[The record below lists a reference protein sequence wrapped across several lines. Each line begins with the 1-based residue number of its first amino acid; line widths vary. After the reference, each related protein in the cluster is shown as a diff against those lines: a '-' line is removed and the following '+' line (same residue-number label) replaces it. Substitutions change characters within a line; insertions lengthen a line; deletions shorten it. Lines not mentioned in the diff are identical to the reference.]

1 MSTIKSSSEHL
12 TLNADGASKDIKIQ
26 NNGSENVIVKSDGSV
41 GIGTTPESWNSGW
54 KTLQIGDGASI
65 AGRTVA
71 GNVDISSNAYR
82 DLTDNRW
89 EYIGANG
96 SEEAAK
102 YTQFDGTHVFYTAPA
117 GSADSAITFSTK
129 ATIDTDGLKFN
140 GDTAAANALS
150 DYEAGTFQPSFVT
163 GSGSITAHA
172 SYSLCR
178 YTKIG
183 RMVQIQGLIS
193 TSGVSSPS
201 GSMQIHGLPFAVDN
215 NTSGESSGNA
225 ALAIA
230 GIVDLDSAINVL
242 TMRPEAGTSYITV
255 EEFNGTG
262 TSDVAD
268 KWKTGTYFRFSGT
281 YTT

>member
-1 MSTIKSSSEHL
+1 MSTIKSSAEDL
-12 TLNADGASKDIKIQ
+12 TLNADGSGNDVIIQ
-26 NNGSENVIVKSDGSV
+26 SDGSTKVTVDDGGRVLV
-41 GIGTTPESWNSGW
+41 GKSTGVANVGAELRNGVSDYALLGTSSSGTPLILNRTTSDGEIAKFRKDNTDVGRMNVTASG
-54 KTLQIGDGASI
+54 ISI
-65 AGRTVA
+65 YLG
-71 GNVDISSNAYR
+71 GN
-82 DLTDNRW
+82 
-89 EYIGANG
+89 
-96 SEEAAK
+96 
-102 YTQFDGTHVFYTAPA
+102 APA
-117 GSADSAITFSTK
+117 NELD
-129 ATIDTDGLKFN
+129 
-140 GDTAAANALS
+140 

>member
-1 MSTIKSSSEHL
+1 MATIIQGSADSTFGGTIES
-12 TLNADGASKDIKIQ
+12 TGIDDNATSTAITIDA
-26 NNGSENVIVKSDGSV
+26 NENV

-117 GSADSAITFSTK
+117 GSADAAITFSTK

-140 GDTAAANALS
+140 GDTAAANALD
-150 DYEAGTFQPSFVT
+150 DYET
-163 GSGSITAHA
+163 GDFTITLSSGATTTPT
-172 SYSLCR
+172 YTGCR

-183 RMVQIQGLIS
+183 NIVHVDVGIGFAGITCDATAIQV
-193 TSGVSSPS
+193 T
-201 GSMQIHGLPFAVDN
+201 GLPFAPVN
-215 NTSGESSGNA
+215 RILVPANCYQRVNF
-225 ALAIA
+225 
-230 GIVDLDSAINVL
+230 DSAKNQFWYI
-242 TMRPEAGTSYITV
+242 EAASTTLDLKEATTNTNSVSTVPSQSGSFSPLFDSISFSYR
-255 EEFNGTG
+255 
-262 TSDVAD
+262 AD
-268 KWKTGTYFRFSGT
+268 
-281 YTT
+281 

>member
-1 MSTIKSSSEHL
+1 MATIIQGSANSTFGGTIES
-12 TLNADGASKDIKIQ
+12 TGIDDNATSTAITIDA
-26 NNGSENVIVKSDGSV
+26 NENV

-140 GDTAAANALS
+140 GDTAAANALDDFEEGTWTPILGDS
-150 DYEAGTFQPSFVT
+150 AGNNTWSGT
-163 GSGSITAHA
+163 ASGSYVKIGKAVMCTFHKGTSGSNSSSSTAHI
-172 SYSLCR
+172 
-178 YTKIG
+178 K
-183 RMVQIQGLIS
+183 
-193 TSGVSSPS
+193 
-201 GSMQIHGLPFAVDN
+201 GLPFTSTAVYYKFHCGGRGCGGP
-215 NTSGESSGNA
+215 TSGTWVTNLYMPASSNYLQIQEEDRNA
-225 ALAIA
+225 
-230 GIVDLDSAINVL
+230 GGG
-242 TMRPEAGTSYITV
+242 AGTNAIQLNEVKTDGSVSSTFWYY
-255 EEFNGTG
+255 
-262 TSDVAD
+262 TS
-268 KWKTGTYFRFSGT
+268 
-281 YTT
+281 